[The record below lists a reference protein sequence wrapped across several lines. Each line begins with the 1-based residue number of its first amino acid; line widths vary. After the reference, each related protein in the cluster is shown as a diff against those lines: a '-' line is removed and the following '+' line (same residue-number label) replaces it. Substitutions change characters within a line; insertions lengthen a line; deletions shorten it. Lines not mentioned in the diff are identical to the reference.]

1 MSSNN
6 NLDYYYCS
14 GEEVSEDDDWDESW
28 DSDDDDEWCRE
39 MRLPEAKRRRLDT
52 MTETQ
57 PWEEDD
63 DDELCREMTL
73 PDETRR
79 PDNETDQEGGALF
92 EFTLTHGDMP
102 RRWKN
107 VVNKT
112 RHTAR
117 LHQRR
122 DATPS
127 DHLGM
132 ALTEALRKALLEAT
146 APESSLTDADK
157 MHFTMH
163 ATAFSAGSNHC
174 FQSTQFDVGEIR
186 QSSQRFEMYLQQL
199 AKQLNSSQSFAPGDD
214 FDLDVTTI
222 RMPTAGSKPKK
233 YDPIKAGLR
242 NIVKQCRI
250 VVKNTEDSVLR

>member
-1 MSSNN
+1 MSSNNN

-14 GEEVSEDDDWDESW
+14 EEEVSEDDDWDEAW

-52 MTETQ
+52 VTETQ
-57 PWEEDD
+57 PWEEEEEEDD
-63 DDELCREMTL
+63 DDELFREMTL
-73 PDETRR
+73 PYETRLL
-79 PDNETDQEGGALF
+79 DNETDQEGGGGALF

-122 DATPS
+122 DVNLS
-127 DHLGM
+127 DHLGE

-146 APESSLTDADK
+146 ASERGLTDADK

-163 ATAFSAGSNHC
+163 ATAFRRDRTIAFSPLNLTWEKYVSRPRGSRCTCNNWRNN
-174 FQSTQFDVGEIR
+174 STRVNR
-186 QSSQRFEMYLQQL
+186 LP
-199 AKQLNSSQSFAPGDD
+199 PGMI
-214 FDLDVTTI
+214 LIWT
-222 RMPTAGSKPKK
+222 
-233 YDPIKAGLR
+233 
-242 NIVKQCRI
+242 
-250 VVKNTEDSVLR
+250 